1 LVASIVSLRPA
12 RVTGRPVPKK
22 GKGKKKDMREE
33 TREGRDRRGGGG
45 RRKWVEEGKGER
57 GGE

>member
-1 LVASIVSLRPA
+1 MSLRPA